1 MLRLCAPSAIL
12 PFVGSEKE
20 ELALRKRVGLIV
32 EAIDE
37 KVFSVAGIMLFNRMR
52 LRLLGT

>member
-1 MLRLCAPSAIL
+1 
-12 PFVGSEKE
+12 
-20 ELALRKRVGLIV
+20 LRKRVGLIV

-37 KVFSVAGIMLFNRMR
+37 KVFSVAGIMLFDRMR